1 MSNTRYRPSAATAS
15 VSHFSTI
22 TTPVADNNDDQPRF
36 PSQPFSWSILQQ
48 LMREST
54 SDTSKTT
61 RPLEHKGG
69 IIPFEPS
76 ERLAMLHPIS
86 KVFPSSRRMDGCG
99 KLTATRNHCQVLPML
114 HVTSLKV
121 PLHFACAD
129 AETTDP
135 ISHRFHGKPTL
146 VAVTWRGGGGRGR

>member
-1 MSNTRYRPSAATAS
+1 MDDNRNHRLKCVACEMRPKQESLVVSPLRRAHEQHSRYHPSAATAS

-22 TTPVADNNDDQPRF
+22 TTPVADNNDDQLRF

-61 RPLEHKGG
+61 RPLEHKGR

-86 KVFPSSRRMDGCG
+86 KVFPVVVEW
-99 KLTATRNHCQVLPML
+99 TAAAN
-114 HVTSLKV
+114 
-121 PLHFACAD
+121 
-129 AETTDP
+129 
-135 ISHRFHGKPTL
+135 
-146 VAVTWRGGGGRGR
+146 